1 MATKIYESAII
12 ETIYGQKIYIT
23 PLKIKYLRQFMDVFD
38 SVKTAQ
44 NSDELLNHIL
54 ECAVVAMQQYAPEID
69 SVEKIEDS
77 FDIKTIYRILDI
89 AAGIKLDQEKQDGE
103 EEVKE
108 IKKEDVKQ
116 SSTWDTMD
124 LAKLEAEVFQL
135 GIWKDYDELES
146 SLSMSEI
153 TVTLEAKRE
162 QDYTDKK
169 FFAAIQ
175 GVDLDKQSGKSN
187 AWEEMKARV
196 FSGGASS
203 DPNDILALQGHNAAK
218 AGFGIGAGLS
228 YEKWD

>member
-1 MATKIYESAII
+1 
-12 ETIYGQKIYIT
+12 
-23 PLKIKYLRQFMDVFD
+23 
-38 SVKTAQ
+38 
-44 NSDELLNHIL
+44 
-54 ECAVVAMQQYAPEID
+54 
-69 SVEKIEDS
+69 
-77 FDIKTIYRILDI
+77 LDI
-89 AAGIKLDQEKQDGE
+89 AAGIKLDPEKQEGQ

-116 SSTWDTMD
+116 SATWDTMD

-153 TVTLEAKRE
+153 TATLEAKRE
-162 QDYTDKK
+162 QDYSDKK

-175 GVDLDKQSGKSN
+175 GVDLDKQSGKSD

-203 DPNDILALQGHNAAK
+203 DPNDILSLQGHNAAR

>member
-1 MATKIYESAII
+1 MATKIYESTII
-12 ETIYGQKIYIT
+12 ETVYGQKIYII

-44 NSDELLNHIL
+44 DSDELLNHIL
-54 ECAVVAMQQYAPEID
+54 ECAVVAMQQYAPEIN

-77 FDIKTIYRILDI
+77 FDIKTIYKILDI
-89 AAGIKLDQEKQDGE
+89 AAGIKLDQEKQEGQ
-103 EEVKE
+103 EEVKQA
-108 IKKEDVKQ
+108 KKEDVKQ
-116 SSTWDTMD
+116 SATWDTMD

-153 TVTLEAKRE
+153 TATLEAKRE
-162 QDYTDKK
+162 QDYADKK

-175 GVDLDKQSGKSN
+175 GVDLDKQSGKPD